1 MRQNGVRSNVRFPT
15 GASGMKKGGKAKK
28 QGYKDRKDESIA
40 MRIKKK
46 RTKKQLRASADD
58 SYGKFGSKAKK
69 SGKINRLFK
78 KIKNFICICK
88 LLGIKQCACP
98 EDMQVEVFTQ
108 TKPTHCGSHTR
119 FIKSCHQCIAI
130 TT

>member
-1 MRQNGVRSNVRFPT
+1 M
-15 GASGMKKGGKAKK
+15 
-28 QGYKDRKDESIA
+28 
-40 MRIKKK
+40 
-46 RTKKQLRASADD
+46 L
-58 SYGKFGSKAKK
+58 
-69 SGKINRLFK
+69 K
-78 KIKNFICICK
+78 KIKNFICK

-108 TKPTHCGSHTR
+108 SKPTHCGSHTR